1 MLTWNFIFSKEILQ
15 IKGER
20 KASSGKQKPREFVM
34 IRPVLCELLKD
45 ILVVRE
51 KIIPDGKFEIYKTIK
66 NIEPFNTK

>member
-1 MLTWNFIFSKEILQ
+1 
-15 IKGER
+15 
-20 KASSGKQKPREFVM
+20 M